1 MKVSM
6 ASSFGP
12 IKAEGTALKGAPLLS
27 EDGPYVVLGWQE
39 QELVMPNTP
48 SASVLFGP
56 RGAARAKDGSL
67 WVADT
72 GHHRL
77 LGWLTGPTVDNQD
90 ADILIGQPSY
100 SREGRNAKGEPS
112 KSTLNVPTGVS
123 RWRDGIAV
131 ADAWNHRVLLW
142 HEVPK
147 IQNQPADIVL
157 GQKDGCSI
165 EANHG
170 RDAPRATSLHW
181 PYGVVEVDGK
191 LAVCDAGNR
200 RVLIWNS
207 PEETGQPADLVL
219 GQNNMETRDENCG
232 QEIGRMGMRW
242 PHAAVN
248 WQGGFAVADAG
259 NNRVMLWDEWPTQN
273 GQPCSHV
280 LGQKNFT
287 DCDHN
292 LASYY
297 PTSAALNMPYA
308 VAVSENKLLVAD
320 TANSRLV
327 GWRETTTGADAD
339 WLTGQPDFASK
350 GDNRWGIIERD
361 SLCWPYG
368 ITSSDDE
375 LIIADSGNNRVLLW
389 RMAK

>member
-142 HEVPK
+142 HEV
-147 IQNQPADIVL
+147 
-157 GQKDGCSI
+157 
-165 EANHG
+165 
-170 RDAPRATSLHW
+170 
-181 PYGVVEVDGK
+181 
-191 LAVCDAGNR
+191 
-200 RVLIWNS
+200 
-207 PEETGQPADLVL
+207 
-219 GQNNMETRDENCG
+219 
-232 QEIGRMGMRW
+232 
-242 PHAAVN
+242 
-248 WQGGFAVADAG
+248 
-259 NNRVMLWDEWPTQN
+259 
-273 GQPCSHV
+273 
-280 LGQKNFT
+280 
-287 DCDHN
+287 
-292 LASYY
+292 
-297 PTSAALNMPYA
+297 
-308 VAVSENKLLVAD
+308 
-320 TANSRLV
+320 
-327 GWRETTTGADAD
+327 RE
-339 WLTGQPDFASK
+339 
-350 GDNRWGIIERD
+350 
-361 SLCWPYG
+361 
-368 ITSSDDE
+368 
-375 LIIADSGNNRVLLW
+375 
-389 RMAK
+389 